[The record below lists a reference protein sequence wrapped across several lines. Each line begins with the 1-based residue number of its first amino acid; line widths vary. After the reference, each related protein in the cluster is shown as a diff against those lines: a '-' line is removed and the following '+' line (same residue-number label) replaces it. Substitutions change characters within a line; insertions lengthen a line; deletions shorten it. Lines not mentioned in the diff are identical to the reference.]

1 MLQKLNER
9 IQGLIAW
16 IVIIL
21 IAITFSLF
29 GIDYYIQS
37 RHDTNTQ
44 VRVNNQV
51 ISKHA
56 FDVTYERTR
65 QMYESR
71 ALSAIDDKK
80 LKDRVLNDMIMNT
93 LSVQVAKKNGFSI
106 STDQVH
112 NAIKQIPQFQ
122 ENGHFSAGRYQQVL
136 TSALFTPESFLAEVH
151 QGMLVNQLRFAFM
164 GTAFS
169 LRRDIQQYV
178 SLYAQTRDY
187 DYLIIPSKPFLKEIA
202 ITDDEVQTYY
212 KTHQTGYMSPEEVS
226 IDYIRLS
233 MQAMRDK
240 VSVTQADIATHY
252 EENKLNYHIPAT
264 WRVTRITLP
273 VSIKATSE
281 ERLRLKNQLEEVHTK
296 LTTSPDK
303 FELLKQKIMGD
314 LKTATPA
321 ETDGLITEGE
331 DRYSDALKEL
341 RVGNISDVIISP
353 DSFELLKVLEYTPG
367 RTRPLKEV
375 EAQIRTQLIT
385 EASQASYERALETL
399 TDLSYQTPDSLSPV
413 ANELNLL
420 VETTGPF
427 TANSGNGSIA
437 ENSDIRRAAFS
448 HDVLTLGNNS
458 EPIQLDQ
465 DSVVVLRIRQHTPA
479 KLKPLASVA
488 DQIKF
493 KLARDKAKEKATL
506 LGSQVLDAAQKGD
519 TALTKIMDENKLTW
533 HRLNKIAREDS
544 SVSSEVNNI
553 AFSIGQSAQPEGH
566 LLKTGGGY
574 LIIRLNKVNAGL
586 ISALDKE
593 QIASIKQQ
601 IEASYGLMDYDLF
614 INQQLRNAKI
624 KHNT

>member
-1 MLQKLNER
+1 M
-9 IQGLIAW
+9 
-16 IVIIL
+16 
-21 IAITFSLF
+21 
-29 GIDYYIQS
+29 
-37 RHDTNTQ
+37 
-44 VRVNNQV
+44 
-51 ISKHA
+51 
-56 FDVTYERTR
+56 
-65 QMYESR
+65 
-71 ALSAIDDKK
+71 
-80 LKDRVLNDMIMNT
+80 
-93 LSVQVAKKNGFSI
+93 
-106 STDQVH
+106 
-112 NAIKQIPQFQ
+112 
-122 ENGHFSAGRYQQVL
+122 
-136 TSALFTPESFLAEVH
+136 
-151 QGMLVNQLRFAFM
+151 
-164 GTAFS
+164 
-169 LRRDIQQYV
+169 
-178 SLYAQTRDY
+178 
-187 DYLIIPSKPFLKEIA
+187 
-202 ITDDEVQTYY
+202 
-212 KTHQTGYMSPEEVS
+212 
-226 IDYIRLS
+226 
-233 MQAMRDK
+233 
-240 VSVTQADIATHY
+240 
-252 EENKLNYHIPAT
+252 
-264 WRVTRITLP
+264 
-273 VSIKATSE
+273 
-281 ERLRLKNQLEEVHTK
+281 
-296 LTTSPDK
+296 
-303 FELLKQKIMGD
+303 
-314 LKTATPA
+314 
-321 ETDGLITEGE
+321 ITEGE